1 MAVYY
6 FYQYALRSAPSVMM
20 PQLTEAFGVNALGV
34 SAIVGM
40 FYYGYSPF
48 SLVAGAAIDR
58 FGARRIIPIGA
69 AMVGVGA
76 LLFGTGNVAAANV
89 GRFLQ
94 GAGGVFALVGAVY
107 LITKNFPVSMAASFI
122 GATQMFGMAG
132 GSAGQFLV
140 GPTHQGRTSLGPI
153 LDLRRRGWAGDQ
165 RLPADVPAERGARAV
180 SRRTGRRDSIAEDG
194 VCEPAVHPLRFDFRP
209 AVYSHDDLRHDLGR
223 AFPSRGARSRIRRR
237 RDAGGHGAAGLD
249 DRLPAARLPLGQAG
263 PPQTGH
269 PRRLRGVLGVLA
281 WILFGDPAILR
292 GPVVGILMGV
302 ASGAA
307 MLPYTVIK
315 EANPP
320 ELGGSATGVI
330 NFINFTF
337 SALLGP
343 VFGSRL
349 VQDTGGN
356 DTMALAH
363 YQAGFAPLLFGI
375 VLAIG
380 LDVLLEGNRAR
391 GPKPSRQP
399 VSEEI
404 GHFQRETCHGHS
416 VVDRVRP
423 DRRRHRQVSD
433 ARQSSGRD
441 HPDHCPGHRRGPRR
455 RVHRRTTRVWGH
467 LWI

>member
-1 MAVYY
+1 MGAKLSVAALGAWLLVAVYY
-6 FYQYALRSAPSVMM
+6 FYQYALRSAPSVML
-20 PQLTEAFGVNALGV
+20 PELTEAFGVDALGV

-48 SLVAGAAIDR
+48 SLVAGAALDR
-58 FGARRIIPIGA
+58 FGARRIVPIGA
-69 AMVGVGA
+69 AIVGIGA

-107 LITKNFPVSMAASFI
+107 LVTKNFPASLAASFI

-140 GPTHQGRTSLGPI
+140 GPIIKGGLPWGQFWIYAGVTGLGLSACLLILLPKEEHAPSGGGSAGVIRSLKTVFLNPQSILCGLISGLLFIPTTIFGMTWGVRFLQEARGREYDAAVMLAATVPLGWMVGCPLLGFI
-153 LDLRRRGWAGDQ
+153 SD
-165 RLPADVPAERGARAV
+165 RL
-180 SRRTGRRDSIAEDG
+180 GRRKPVI
-194 VCEPAVHPLRFDFRP
+194 
-209 AVYSHDDLRHDLGR
+209 LGGSL
-223 AFPSRGARSRIRRR
+223 A
-237 RDAGGHGAAGLD
+237 L
-249 DRLPAARLPLGQAG
+249 
-263 PPQTGH
+263 
-269 PRRLRGVLGVLA
+269 LGVLA
-281 WILFGDPAILR
+281 WVLFGNPDILR

-307 MLPYTVIK
+307 MLPYSVIK

-349 VQDTGGN
+349 TQSPGDD

-363 YQAGFAPLLFGI
+363 YQAGFQPLLYGI
-375 VLAIG
+375 VLAI
-380 LDVLLEGNRAR
+380 VLTFFL
-391 GPKPSRQP
+391 
-399 VSEEI
+399 
-404 GHFQRETCHGHS
+404 RETGPAA
-416 VVDRVRP
+416 RKTA
-423 DRRRHRQVSD
+423 VS
-433 ARQSSGRD
+433 
-441 HPDHCPGHRRGPRR
+441 P
-455 RVHRRTTRVWGH
+455 
-467 LWI
+467 